1 MFFDD
6 RLATVL
12 RHRAA
17 GEHAARTQF
26 RQLLDLLGNRKYGR
40 DESLIAA
47 AWLRLAALAEQ
58 IPATERAAIIREPG
72 WRFRSTELAAR
83 LAEDHPRVAAAALAR
98 ADLEAEDWRELI
110 GRLPVH
116 ARGFLRLRRDLPFEI
131 AVILDQLGIGDRG
144 LPHPQDDE
152 LEPEAFEPEA
162 LDPSQVQESREGVF
176 FPVRQPDHRD
186 EPDILDLTEAEEAG
200 LPPPSGEKS
209 EISALVERIAQFRRE
224 HQDRPPISQDR
235 SPRLP
240 LEEAPLARQRS
251 ISGFGFVA
259 DAAGRIEWAEDHV
272 APSVIGKRLLPPRR
286 LGSETSRDPIVRA
299 FSACQPIEHCTINL
313 EGAPDIEGQWVVDAQ
328 PRFSGTSGRFHG
340 YIGRFR
346 RPVPVD
352 AVPTPAAREADR
364 IRQLLHELRTP
375 VNALQGFAEVI
386 QQQLFGPAPNEYRAL
401 AANIAGDSARIL
413 AGFDELE
420 RLARLETGA
429 MLLPEGECDLA
440 ALVERMVKQLQQVL
454 SPRMAGFDLTPLP
467 DAPVLVAMAEDEAEA
482 LVWRLLATLA
492 SGCSAGEA
500 LGVELSSQHGVIR
513 LTCDIPEH
521 LMAEDDVFAARAKP
535 SSGGLSAGFFGAG
548 FSLRLARA
556 EARAAGGDL
565 VNQDGRISLTIPMKR
580 AGTIRPNARS
590 NPDRRPDRRPEHR
603 PRENA
608 E

>member
-47 AWLRLAALAEQ
+47 AWLRLAALAEH
-58 IPATERAAIIREPG
+58 IPAAERAAMIREPG

-110 GRLPVH
+110 LRLPVH
-116 ARGFLRLRRDLPFEI
+116 ARGFLRLRRDLPPEI
-131 AVILDQLGIGDRG
+131 AEILERLGIGDRG
-144 LPHPQDDE
+144 LPEPQRE
-152 LEPEAFEPEA
+152 EPPHETEQKPGLA
-162 LDPSQVQESREGVF
+162 QESREGVF
-176 FPVRQPDHRD
+176 FTAVQAEHRE
-186 EPDILDLTEAEEAG
+186 EPDVLDLTEALESG
-200 LPPPSGEKS
+200 PPPPPSAAEKS

-224 HQDRPPISQDR
+224 HQDRSPISNES

-240 LEEAPLARQRS
+240 LEEEPPVRQRS
-251 ISGFGFVA
+251 IAGFGFVA
-259 DAAGRIEWAEDHV
+259 DAASRIEWAEDEV
-272 APSVIGKRLLPPRR
+272 APMVVGKRLLPPRR
-286 LGSETSRDPIVRA
+286 LGSDDSRDPLIRA
-299 FSACQPIEHCTINL
+299 FSACQPIEHCAIDL
-313 EGAPDIEGQWVVDAQ
+313 EGAPAIEGQWIVDAQ
-328 PRFSGTSGRFHG
+328 PRFSGASGHFQG

-346 RPVPVD
+346 RPQPAMPVF
-352 AVPTPAAREADR
+352 TPQAREADR

-401 AANIAGDSARIL
+401 AANIAGDAARIL

-420 RLARLETGA
+420 RLARLESGA
-429 MLLPEGECDLA
+429 LVLAQGECDLG
-440 ALVERMVKQLQQVL
+440 ALVERMINQLQQVL
-454 SPRMAGFDLTPLP
+454 SPRMAGFDLAPLP
-467 DAPVLVAMAEDEAEA
+467 DTPVLVALADEEAEA
-482 LVWRLLATLA
+482 LVWRVLATLA
-492 SGCSAGEA
+492 SGCSAGESLEVSLA
-500 LGVELSSQHGVIR
+500 LQHGAAR
-513 LTCDIPEH
+513 LTCDLSAH
-521 LMAEDDVFAARAKP
+521 MVAEADVFAARAKAA
-535 SSGGLSAGFFGAG
+535 SGGLSAGFFGVG

-565 VNQDGRISLTIPMKR
+565 VQLDGRICLSIPMKR
-580 AGTIRPNARS
+580 VRSSRPDANS
-590 NPDRRPDRRPEHR
+590 NPDRRPERKPER
-603 PRENA
+603 NPRENA
-608 E
+608 H